1 MGECMTLA
9 AGELRHRVTVQS
21 KPTEPQYDEHNSEI
35 PSEWTD
41 FKKLW
46 GKIEFLSVKDSINAK
61 AAGSETLARLKLRK
75 RDDINTS
82 MRVLYDGQTFQIVS
96 PPKPDNENGR
106 IYMTLELSLVE

>member
-1 MGECMTLA
+1 MA
-9 AGELRHRVTVQS
+9 QRAGELCHRVTIQHKTTV
-21 KPTEPQYDEHNSEI
+21 YDEYNYET
-35 PSEWTD
+35 EAWTE

-46 GKIEFLSVKDSINAK
+46 SKVTFLSVKDGLTAK
-61 AAGSETLARLKLRK
+61 AAGSETTARLKLRK
-75 RDDINTS
+75 RKDIDTG